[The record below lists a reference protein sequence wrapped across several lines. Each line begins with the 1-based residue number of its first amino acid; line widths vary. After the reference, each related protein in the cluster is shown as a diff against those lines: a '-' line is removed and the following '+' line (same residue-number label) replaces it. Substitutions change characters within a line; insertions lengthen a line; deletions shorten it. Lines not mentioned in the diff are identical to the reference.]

1 MRADTLGHRRLYPAL
16 DTAHRV
22 RPRTAPAGLNRSCYK
37 MSLSPYLTTDT
48 PSPGPIRRPTENF
61 LVAQHRK
68 SRMQR
73 RVFGD
78 TLNNDNGLR
87 RRYHHQRHIES
98 GRKDIPLGSSAF
110 SRCRLTINCLTRALH
125 TLPCNVGFGSSAAPQ
140 KLTSPTAAIG
150 GEAVVQIAL
159 IPLPP
164 TTANGR
170 GCVKR
175 ALFLMSMGQ
184 RYTSS
189 TNCLAH

>member
-1 MRADTLGHRRLYPAL
+1 MRVDTLGHRRLYPAL

-37 MSLSPYLTTDT
+37 TSLSPYLTSDT
-48 PSPGPIRRPTENF
+48 PSPGSIRRPTESS

-98 GRKDIPLGSSAF
+98 GRKDIPLRSSTF
-110 SRCRLTINCLTRALH
+110 SCCRLTTNCLARVLH
-125 TLPCNVGFGSSAAPQ
+125 TLPCSKQRATSA
-140 KLTSPTAAIG
+140 S
-150 GEAVVQIAL
+150 
-159 IPLPP
+159 
-164 TTANGR
+164 GR
-170 GCVKR
+170 
-175 ALFLMSMGQ
+175 
-184 RYTSS
+184 
-189 TNCLAH
+189 